1 MKFNTF
7 GKAVVAMNAIGLDT
21 LDLMIIH
28 LIEVGS
34 YTTVGNLVTEC
45 LDIASPATV
54 HGRIKHKLVPAK
66 ILKLE
71 ESKEDGRT
79 KYVHLGEKFNKI
91 ADKLEKL

>member
-7 GKAVVAMNAIGLDT
+7 GDAVIARHAIGVDNLDV
-21 LDLMIIH
+21 MIIR
-28 LIEVGS
+28 LVQVGQW
-34 YTTVGNLVTEC
+34 TTVGKLVDEC
-45 LDIASPATV
+45 WDIASPATV
-54 HGRIKHKLVPAK
+54 HNRIKHKLVPAK

-71 ESKEDGRT
+71 ENKKDGRT